1 MNFNYLKKIF
11 LDTLL
16 LKKKIRFINQEISYQ
31 SVFASFINQNFKKF
45 ISPKLKRIIMPYEGQ
60 PFQNVIFLNSL
71 KMKKK
76 IDTIGYI
83 HSFPIGL
90 PTNLLKRPGHPKNYI

>member
-1 MNFNYLKKIF
+1 
-11 LDTLL
+11 
-16 LKKKIRFINQEISYQ
+16 
-31 SVFASFINQNFKKF
+31 
-45 ISPKLKRIIMPYEGQ
+45 MPYEGQ

-90 PTNLLKRPGHPKNYI
+90 PTNLLKRPGHPKKLYINGISQKYALENFFGWKNQNLKILPSARFKK